1 MNIFT
6 KSIIVVI
13 CTNILHATIISGI
26 GYGNLNEEAKKEALA
41 DLSNKI
47 SVDVK
52 SNFKAI
58 TKSIEKEYSKSNEKL
73 ITLSSNLPILGA
85 SFDEIIGDT
94 FIKSIATIDS
104 KTALSLYKMELKR
117 LHKNI
122 THNLKELKTVTNDE
136 IRYKLLNQTLKDVE
150 NFNKHKIVA
159 TLLKGKNLET
169 LSTTKSQ
176 ITTELLKYIQSTPS
190 LQIASDI
197 LTQNIKQKKIYISTI
212 KPSGSSDVT
221 QLARLLKNQ
230 MATKLH
236 TTKKP
241 SDAQYFLRGEYEIL
255 SNSIFITLNLSDINN
270 NIIKTNTV
278 TLAPSA
284 YKSIQYKPTTKTFD
298 TALNSDFIKSGKLQV
313 QIGFKGYNRANGID
327 LYEDDLVDIVV
338 KTNKSMCYF
347 LVGHTLKENEK
358 FSYLLPIGSDENP
371 FINRITGDD
380 INKNIIIID
389 EVPIEAPFGSESLQ
403 IFASTFTKNRTCPLI
418 VPKASENQDGYFVID
433 GNPATVVRK
442 TRALN
447 IKKKK
452 FTVEKNEANINF
464 TSFEK

>member
-6 KSIIVVI
+6 KTIIVVI
-13 CTNILHATIISGI
+13 FTNILQATIISGI
-26 GYGNLNEEAKKEALA
+26 GYGNLSEEAKKEALA

-52 SNFKAI
+52 SDFKAI
-58 TKSIEKEYSKSNEKL
+58 TKSMEKEYSKSNEKL

-85 SFDEIIGDT
+85 RFKQLIGDT
-94 FIKSIATIDS
+94 LVKSIATIDS
-104 KTALSLYKMELKR
+104 KTALSLYKVELKR
-117 LHKNI
+117 LYKNI
-122 THNLKELKTVTNDE
+122 NHNLKELKIVKNDE
-136 IRYKLLNQTLKDVE
+136 IRYKLLNQTLNDIE

-159 TLLKGKNLET
+159 TLLKGENLET
-169 LSTTKSQ
+169 LTTSKSQ
-176 ITTELLKYIQSTPS
+176 ITTELLKYTQNVSS
-190 LQIASDI
+190 LQIASNI
-197 LTQNIKQKKIYISTI
+197 LVQEIEQRNIYISTI

-236 TTKKP
+236 TSKKT

-255 SNSIFITLNLSDINN
+255 SNSIFITLNLSDTNN

-278 TLAPSA
+278 TLSPSA
-284 YKSIQYKPTTKTFD
+284 YKNIQYKPSTKTFD
-298 TALNSDFIKSGKLQV
+298 AALNSDFIKSGKLQV

-327 LYEDDLVDIVV
+327 LYEGDLVDIVV

-358 FSYLLPIGSDENP
+358 FSYLLPIGSDENL
-371 FINRITGDD
+371 FINHITGDD
-380 INKNIIIID
+380 INKNITIID
-389 EVPIEAPFGSESLQ
+389 EVPIESPFGSESLQ
-403 IFASTFTKNRTCPLI
+403 IFASTLTKNRTCPLVI
-418 VPKASENQDGYFVID
+418 PKASENQDGYFVID
-433 GNPATVVRK
+433 GNPATVVQK

-452 FTVEKNEANINF
+452 FKVEKNEANINF